1 MSLNSRKWN
10 KKKSTTSRLTNEMN
24 VNFYKSTLKKK
35 KRKDIHLD
43 YLNIST
49 IPL

>member
-1 MSLNSRKWN
+1 MSLNSRKWS

-24 VNFYKSTLKKK
+24 VNFYKSTLKK
-35 KRKDIHLD
+35 RKDIHLD